1 MSLGALRICGDQQGV
16 CADSGTP
23 GRYRWVSVQ
32 EAANGYD
39 TYVDPKRFEAER
51 EHIFRRGVVCSGL
64 SGDLR
69 AANDYRRWE
78 VCGKSILLTRD
89 EGARG
94 RCSEPS
100 RTLAAP

>member
-39 TYVDPKRFEAER
+39 TYVA
-51 EHIFRRGVVCSGL
+51 
-64 SGDLR
+64 
-69 AANDYRRWE
+69 
-78 VCGKSILLTRD
+78 
-89 EGARG
+89 EGAQKLEKAMKKKKRD
-94 RCSEPS
+94 RRDTHVVMDPCTS
-100 RTLAAP
+100 